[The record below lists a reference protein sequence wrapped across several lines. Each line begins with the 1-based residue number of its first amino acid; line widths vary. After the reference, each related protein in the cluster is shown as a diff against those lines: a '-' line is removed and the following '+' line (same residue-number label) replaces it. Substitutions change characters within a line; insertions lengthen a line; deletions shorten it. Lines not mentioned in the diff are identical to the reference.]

1 MIIFYIHSSS
11 PSQHGWCG
19 TCDNDLKYEKDIGKR
34 GYCDK
39 FESGGG
45 TPDRPQSE
53 MTRPTFKKDWGW
65 CRATCDERPSLANVL
80 QVGFAMKTPEVS
92 IPWVFHEIFIPNKNM
107 VAPKFLILISC
118 SPRSKIKLIM

>member
-1 MIIFYIHSSS
+1 MGNIVYRMIIFYTHSSS

-19 TCDNDLKYEKDIGKR
+19 TCDNDLKYEKDRGKR

-45 TPDRPQSE
+45 TPDRPESE

-65 CRATCDERPSLANVL
+65 CRGTCDERPSLSNVL
-80 QVGFAMKTPEVS
+80 QVLRVVISGDKYRDPKKLKYPS
-92 IPWVFHEIFIPNKNM
+92 IQ
-107 VAPKFLILISC
+107 LSG
-118 SPRSKIKLIM
+118 

>member
-1 MIIFYIHSSS
+1 MGNIGYRMIIFYTHSSS

-19 TCDNDLKYEKDIGKR
+19 TCDNDLKYEKDRGKR

-45 TPDRPQSE
+45 TPDRPESE

-65 CRATCDERPSLANVL
+65 CRGTCDERPSLSNVL
-80 QVGFAMKTPEVS
+80 QVQA
-92 IPWVFHEIFIPNKNM
+92 
-107 VAPKFLILISC
+107 LL
-118 SPRSKIKLIM
+118 L